1 MYPVMAYHM
10 TRSRVYKKI
19 PFDEVNF
26 ELDTMKHDNSCSI
39 EMINLDHISNDVIL
53 HFAITDISIKCS
65 DTNLVF
71 YQSHIES
78 SKPITAIV
86 NGTELQISNGIQY
99 NKIYVPFPK
108 TAVTITIL
116 DDTTNIK
123 FGDQLL
129 IDYKNICVKIN
140 NT

>member
-1 MYPVMAYHM
+1 MYPVMAYHL
-10 TRSRVYKKI
+10 TLSRVYKKI
-19 PFDEVNF
+19 PFDEVNI
-26 ELDTMKHDNSCSI
+26 ELDTIEHDNSCSI
-39 EMINLDHISNDVIL
+39 EMINLNHISNDVIL
-53 HFAITDISIKCS
+53 HFAITDISIKCT

-78 SKPITAIV
+78 SKPIIAIM
-86 NGTELQISNGIQY
+86 NGTKLQISNGTKY
-99 NKIYVPFPK
+99 NIIYVPFPK
-108 TAVTITIL
+108 TAVIITIL
-116 DDTTNIK
+116 DNTTNIK